1 MKYVGKRFITLIITL
16 LCISAVTFAAFSVI
30 PGNASLTRLGTDATP
45 EQVAALEHELGLDQP
60 VTTRYIQWLS
70 GVVRGDFGMSYKYDN
85 TTVASLL
92 TSRLAVTVLLAA
104 MSFLLIPAGDPF
116 GSLFGEI
123 PGCGHQY
130 HYADNNGDPVVFS
143 RDHPYLYIWPGAEM
157 VSAGQICAA
166 G

>member
-60 VTTRYIQWLS
+60 VTTRYIQWIS

-104 MSFLLIPAGDPF
+104 MSFLLI
-116 GSLFGEI
+116 LI
-123 PGCGHQY
+123 CLLY
-130 HYADNNGDPVVFS
+130 TS
-143 RDHPYLYIWPGAEM
+143 RC
-157 VSAGQICAA
+157 V
-166 G
+166 